1 MISHGYVPDALERIA
16 TALEEQNRICQEWIA
31 AQVDWRAEDRLA
43 REQLAERELRII
55 DIHQANAER
64 EQAFRDTQI
73 QAYSE
78 HLKRQEEAAVETH
91 EQIMKIVQAEAEKK
105 IERLITPELP
115 ADLPLTAGPYKEVW
129 QEEHE
134 FGDGQRRMLWHGTR
148 MEDQP

>member
-1 MISHGYVPDALERIA
+1 MNYEFPDMSALRHVVDASESLHKLLDRIA
-16 TALEEQNRICQEWIA
+16 TALEEQNRISQEWIA

-78 HLKRQEEAAVETH
+78 HLKR
-91 EQIMKIVQAEAEKK
+91 IEAER
-105 IERLITPELP
+105 EELP
-115 ADLPLTAGPYKEVW
+115 
-129 QEEHE
+129 
-134 FGDGQRRMLWHGTR
+134 
-148 MEDQP
+148 